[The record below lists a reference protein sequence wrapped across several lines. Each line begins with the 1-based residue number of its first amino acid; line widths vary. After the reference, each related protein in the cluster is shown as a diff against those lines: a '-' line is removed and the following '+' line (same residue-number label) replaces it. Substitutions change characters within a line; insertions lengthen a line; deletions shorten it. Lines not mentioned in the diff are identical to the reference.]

1 MAESEQGAG
10 GGSPSSFEDTLV
22 LDFVASPPP
31 DEFAVLVEIGARLQT
46 APAEAGLKLGQ
57 QIEIVDKADREGRE
71 LMQMMEAR
79 FLELSREAESPE
91 RIRVWEAAS
100 AYATQLASAYLH
112 LVRQFQTYSK
122 GWAEVGDRIPL
133 VVARALRATSV
144 RLKWQ
149 LMRYLPV
156 EKALWQT
163 LAQLWAYVED
173 KGMTGARVLVYEDK
187 STLQREFL
195 KPLMLAV
202 SGADSLPPPE
212 LDIAD
217 RITRHLDD
225 RFELQRYAAKGC
237 HFYVDIDLWTPPARF
252 TSGTQ
257 VKLGSRFFGPGSAVA
272 ELEQI
277 SAAIAA
283 GEMSPRD
290 ANLEGVTNL
299 EPVIEVLT
307 HLGSHWWI
315 RRQERTDPR
324 RRTQSQIGVIQGFEE
339 IVARLSTESPP
350 TEALEPGV
358 ETWGVEN
365 ESEGGYGAVLPI
377 AKGEHLRVG
386 EVLGVKPA
394 ESRDWAVGIVRRL
407 TAQDGSRRYIGIQL
421 LARGARIVNL
431 QQSGKG
437 STALMLPSQAAD
449 SVNQGEISLLLPAGS
464 FSPDAKLEMEV
475 FGRQY
480 TLEPRMLIENGDDF
494 DMARFRIVERKS

>member
-1 MAESEQGAG
+1 MAETEQAGSGAA
-10 GGSPSSFEDTLV
+10 PPTFEDTLV
-22 LDFVASPPP
+22 LDFVASPPT
-31 DEFAVLVEIGARLQT
+31 DDLARLAEVGARLQSG
-46 APAEAGLKLGQ
+46 PAEAELKLGQ
-57 QIEIVDKADREGRE
+57 QIEIVDRADREGRDLLQE
-71 LMQMMEAR
+71 LETR
-79 FLELSREAESPE
+79 FLALSREAESPE
-91 RIRVWEAAS
+91 RIKVWEAAS
-100 AYATQLASAYLH
+100 AYATHLASAYLH
-112 LVRQFQTYSK
+112 LVRQFQTYSR
-122 GWAEVGDRIPL
+122 GWSEVGDRIPL
-133 VVARALRATSV
+133 VVARAFRATAV

-156 EKALWQT
+156 EKELWQT

-237 HFYVDIDLWTPPARF
+237 HFYVDIDQWTPPARF

-277 SAAIAA
+277 SSAVAA

-290 ANLEGVTNL
+290 ANLEGVTDM
-299 EPVIEVLT
+299 EPVIEVLS
-307 HLGSHWWI
+307 HLGSHWWV
-315 RRQERTDPR
+315 RRQERSDPR

-358 ETWGVEN
+358 ETWGIEN

-377 AKGEHLRVG
+377 AQGDRLRVG

-407 TAQDGSRRYIGIQL
+407 AAQDGSRRYIGIQL
-421 LARGARIVNL
+421 LARGARAVNL
-431 QQSGKG
+431 KQSGQG
-437 STALMLPSQAAD
+437 RTALMLPSQAAD

-464 FSPDAKLEMEV
+464 FSPDAKLEMEA
-475 FGRQY
+475 FGRRY
-480 TLEPRMLIENGDDF
+480 ALEPRMLIEDGDDF
-494 DMARFRIVERKS
+494 EMARFRIVERKA